1 MTSVRFLNLDQVLD
15 GSGIRVGI
23 IKSMWNREIV
33 DSLVDA
39 CISALEMDSVTDV
52 IVEEVAGAFELPL
65 AASVLARSGKFDAI
79 IAIGCLVKGNT
90 MHFEYISDA
99 TVSGLMRVQLDQ
111 RIPVINGVLNVLTE
125 GQAWERCG
133 VKNNHGF
140 SFGKTAVHQ
149 VLMMRKYTQ

>member
-1 MTSVRFLNLDQVLD
+1 MTAIRVLNLDQILD

-39 CISALEMDSVTDV
+39 CISALEMDSVTK
-52 IVEEVAGAFELPL
+52 ITVEEVAGAFELPL

-79 IAIGCLVKGNT
+79 IAIGCLVKGGT
-90 MHFEYISDA
+90 MHFEYISNA
-99 TVSGLMRVQLDQ
+99 TVNGLMRVQLDQ
-111 RIPVINGVLNVLTE
+111 RIPVINGVLNVLTD
-125 GQAWERCG
+125 GQALDRCG
-133 VKNNHGF
+133 AGNNHGF

-149 VLMMRKYTQ
+149 VLMMRKYTP